1 MTRKALGKGF
11 EALLPQLTSKEE
23 ADRIT
28 SLSLDRID
36 PNPSQPRHV
45 FDQQQLE
52 ELAASIK
59 TSGVLQPIVVKQ
71 EGDRYIVVVGERRLR
86 ASRLAGLETI
96 PALVRDVT
104 DEEMLHWALIENLQ
118 REDLDAIDQAQ
129 AFHDYMSRYNLTQEE
144 LATTVGKD
152 RSAIA
157 NTLRLLNLP
166 LPVQNYIR
174 EGLLSPGHA
183 RGLLGLDDPEQQEN
197 LAEQIIQEAWTVRK
211 TEDVVRQR
219 KTPSKNKKKK
229 PNSNLSVSD
238 PHISAGRERLV
249 RYLGTKVSFDCHRRG
264 GSIVISWFDEDDL
277 DRLID
282 LITGSGR

>member
-1 MTRKALGKGF
+1 M
-11 EALLPQLTSKEE
+11 PQLTSKEE

-59 TSGVLQPIVVKQ
+59 ASGLLQPIVVKQ

-86 ASRLAGLETI
+86 ASRIAGLETI
-96 PALVRDVT
+96 PALVRECS
-104 DEEMLHWALIENLQ
+104 DEEMLQLALIENLQ
-118 REDLDAIDQAQ
+118 REDLDAIDQAR
-129 AFHDYMSRYNLTQEE
+129 AFHEYMVRFHFTQEE
-144 LATTVGKD
+144 LAALLGRD
-152 RSAIA
+152 RSVIA

-166 LPVQNYIR
+166 QSVQNRIR

-183 RGLLGLDDPEQQEN
+183 RGLLSLEEPELQES
-197 LAEQIIQEAWTVRK
+197 LAEQIIDEAWTVRK
-211 TEDVVRQR
+211 TEDVIRRR
-219 KTPSKNKKKK
+219 KPAVKKGKKK
-229 PNSNLSVSD
+229 PNRKVSVSD
-238 PHISAGRERLV
+238 PHVAAARERLV
-249 RYLGTKVSFDCHRRG
+249 RHLGTKVTLECQRRG
-264 GSIVISWFDEDDL
+264 GSIVISWHDDDDL

-282 LITGSGR
+282 LITRSGR